1 MSLHRWSGWPGAYC
15 LKCGSEHALENAIG
29 LNWYD
34 PFTDKFDTP
43 EHQKE
48 VEDADC
54 VCPVEDEENKP

>member
-1 MSLHRWSGWPGAYC
+1 MSRHWWSGWPGC
-15 LKCGSEHALENAIG
+15 FCKKCGAEHALENAIG

-34 PFTDKFDTP
+34 PVTGKFDTP

-48 VEDADC
+48 VEDADG